1 MRRPS
6 RDSRTTEQK
15 SPVVRD
21 ICSAMMASRASISGT
36 ASLNAADAA
45 AIAAMRLDSSP
56 DTRQLYYGVNRHE
69 PLLSDEFARHRS
81 APVIEPSRSPV
92 TDQERWRVQQSRR
105 LMPSAGFAGP
115 LARVLSPVVW
125 TVS

>member
-69 PLLSDEFARHRS
+69 PLLSDEFAG
-81 APVIEPSRSPV
+81 
-92 TDQERWRVQQSRR
+92 TDQHQLSSHPE
-105 LMPSAGFAGP
+105 P
-115 LARVLSPVVW
+115 LSP
-125 TVS
+125 TRNDGVSNNHVD

>member
-21 ICSAMMASRASISGT
+21 TCSAMMASRASVSGT

-45 AIAAMRLDSSP
+45 AIAAKRLESSP
-56 DTRQLYYGVNRHE
+56 DTRQLYSGVNRHE
-69 PLLSDEFARHRS
+69 PSLSGQFARKISTAYRAIEDRRHRPGAVARPPIPENS
-81 APVIEPSRSPV
+81 V
-92 TDQERWRVQQSRR
+92 
-105 LMPSAGFAGP
+105 LGP
-115 LARVLSPVVW
+115 LYRPPRSGP
-125 TVS
+125 